1 MLTWDDTLTLIET
14 TYDTDDLGQPIAK
27 ETKTEVC
34 CCRIPTPRNE
44 YYKAGQNNI
53 EVSET
58 LTIHPYEYN
67 GERIAVFGG
76 KRMKIVRTYPK
87 NLEELEL
94 TCTERLGDKNG

>member
-1 MLTWDDTLTLIET
+1 MLTWDNILKLIGV
-14 TYDTDDLGQPIAK
+14 TYEKDELGQPIAK
-27 ETKTEVC
+27 ETETKVC
-34 CCRIPTPRNE
+34 CCRLPTPRDE

-58 LTIHPYEYN
+58 FTIHPYEYN
-67 GERIAVFGG
+67 GQNIVIFGE
-76 KRMKIVRTYPK
+76 KRMKIVRTYKK